1 LGKWRTEAAMGTSF
15 WHARRVLV
23 TGCSGFLGGAVAR
36 ELVAHGAEVVGLA
49 QTPPPA
55 GHFGPDPARVK
66 VLNGRADNVFRLH
79 SALAVHE
86 ISCVFH
92 LAARDPFGED
102 RATPAV
108 LQAMG
113 MYSRRAPVV
122 TARPFAPLG
131 LAAHEPRDERA
142 SVARFGEVFGPG
154 DCKPFRAVPALA
166 LGGPVRPGPAR
177 DFVFVSDAARALL
190 LVAEAFPTDGASDYP
205 FRSGWHLSDAQLA
218 AAVRDA
224 SAGRE
229 PQVPDTAP
237 PTNPL
242 GWAPERTFGAAL
254 AEALAWYRG
263 RADVRRAA

>member
-1 LGKWRTEAAMGTSF
+1 MGASF

-36 ELVAHGAEVVGLA
+36 EVLARGAEVVGLV
-49 QTPPPA
+49 QTPPPPD
-55 GHFGPDPARVK
+55 HFGPHPERLK
-66 VLNGRADNVFRLH
+66 LLNGRADNVFRLH

-92 LAARDPFGED
+92 LTARDPFGED

-113 MYSRRAPVV
+113 MYSRRVPVV

-131 LAAHEPRDERA
+131 LAGRDECDDRM

-154 DCKPFRAVPALA
+154 DRKPFRAVPAVA
-166 LGGPVRPGPAR
+166 LGAPPVKPGPAR
-177 DFVFVSDAARALL
+177 DFVFVRDAARALV
-190 LVAEAFPTDGASDYP
+190 LVAEAFPADGPSDYP

-218 AAVRDA
+218 AAARDVTE
-224 SAGRE
+224 GRE
-229 PQVPDTAP
+229 PALPDTAP

-242 GWAPERTFGAAL
+242 GWSPEVPFGTAL
-254 AEALAWYRG
+254 AEALAWYRANG
-263 RADVRRAA
+263 RADARRAA

>member
-1 LGKWRTEAAMGTSF
+1 MGSSF

-36 ELVAHGAEVVGLA
+36 ELAARGAEVIGLA
-49 QTPPPA
+49 QTAPPPD
-55 GHFGPDPARVK
+55 HFGPARVK

-108 LQAMG
+108 LHALG

-131 LAAHEPRDERA
+131 LAVEEARDERM
-142 SVARFGEVFGPG
+142 SCARFGEVFGPG
-154 DCKPFRAVPALA
+154 DRKPFRSVPALA
-166 LGGPVRPGPAR
+166 LGAPPARPNPAR
-177 DFVFVSDAARALL
+177 DFVFVRDAARALL
-190 LVAEAFPTDGASDYP
+190 LVAEAFPTDGAGDYP

-218 AAVRDA
+218 GAVRDVTE
-224 SAGRE
+224 GRE
-229 PQVPDTAP
+229 PQLPDTAP
-237 PTNPL
+237 PVNPL
-242 GWAPERTFGAAL
+242 GWSPELPFGAAL
-254 AEALAWYRG
+254 AEALTWYRS
-263 RADVRRAA
+263 RADLRRAA